1 MVYTYCKLCGFL
13 RPDNNAHTSRLHDEA
28 QLGPFLLDSNHP
40 SSKAI
45 KLYHNNDDLVKLMN
59 FYATIGN
66 IPGNINQYQKVT
78 KFDEISLHIPLI
90 RYDEIFKDGKI
101 IVNCYNSGG

>member
-1 MVYTYCKLCGFL
+1 
-13 RPDNNAHTSRLHDEA
+13 
-28 QLGPFLLDSNHP
+28 
-40 SSKAI
+40 
-45 KLYHNNDDLVKLMN
+45 MN